1 MYPTDL
7 IECGNGLEETNEK
20 REKKVRKINLRK
32 KKRKNRKKK
41 EDEKDIWAE
50 PSEEMRGRIPV
61 APSPPPLFLLVS
73 GEGWPWVTPAAVA
86 GQPQSERSVRP
97 GKGGVE

>member
-1 MYPTDL
+1 ML
-7 IECGNGLEETNEK
+7 NGRKRLEETNEK

-61 APSPPPLFLLVS
+61 APSPPPPCFYSLA
-73 GEGWPWVTPAAVA
+73 ERA
-86 GQPQSERSVRP
+86 GP
-97 GKGGVE
+97 G